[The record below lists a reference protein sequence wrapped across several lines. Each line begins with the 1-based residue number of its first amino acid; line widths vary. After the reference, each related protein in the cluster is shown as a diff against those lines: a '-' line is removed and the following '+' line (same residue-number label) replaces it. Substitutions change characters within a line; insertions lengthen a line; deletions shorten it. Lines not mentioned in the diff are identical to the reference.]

1 MFKLQTLVKGT
12 NFRKEITCPLC
23 RETSVLARM
32 KCEELA
38 TNHMALRLLKVVEES
53 QKREKE
59 E

>member
-1 MFKLQTLVKGT
+1 
-12 NFRKEITCPLC
+12 
-23 RETSVLARM
+23 M

>member
-1 MFKLQTLVKGT
+1 V
-12 NFRKEITCPLC
+12 ITCPLC